1 MKNLVVI
8 GLKRFTFLAVLTCPA
23 VLLWAEE
30 KDFGKKLVEGARVS
44 ISRAPV
50 YDNRYVRMKYPL
62 GDPGWKWGACVDVVI
77 RAFRFAS
84 NDSIDLQKL
93 ILEDIKK
100 APGAYGI
107 FSHDSNI
114 DHRRTRNLVV
124 FFRRNAEVLPV
135 GSKQDAARLYEPG
148 DIVVWDIMGNG
159 KPNHIGIVSDKTN
172 ANGVPFAL
180 HHFREW
186 RGFTGRPSEDDC
198 LFQWPVLHHF
208 RWKR

>member
-1 MKNLVVI
+1 MRCPVVI
-8 GLKRFTFLAVLTCPA
+8 GCKRFAILVVLTFSA
-23 VLLWAEE
+23 VPISAGEE
-30 KDFGKKLVEGARVS
+30 DFGKKLVEGARES

-62 GDPGWKWGACVDVVI
+62 GDPGWQRGACVDVVI
-77 RAFRFAS
+77 RGFRHAS
-84 NDSIDLQKL
+84 GNTIDLQKL
-93 ILEDIKK
+93 VFKDIKK
-100 APGAYGI
+100 SPEAYGI
-107 FSHDSNI
+107 PAPDSNI

-135 GSKQDAARLYEPG
+135 GSKKDAARFYRPG

-172 ANGVPFAL
+172 ADGIPLAI

-198 LFQWPVLHHF
+198 LFLWPVLHHF
-208 RWKR
+208 RWK